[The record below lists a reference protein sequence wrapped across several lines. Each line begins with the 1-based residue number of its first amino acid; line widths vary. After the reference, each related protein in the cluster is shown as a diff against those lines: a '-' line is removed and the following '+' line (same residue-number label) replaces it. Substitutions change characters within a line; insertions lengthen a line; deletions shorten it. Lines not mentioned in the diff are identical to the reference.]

1 MDRESILK
9 LLRQNEIEIR
19 SFSVKSLALFGSIAR
34 GEQGPDSDVDLLV
47 EFNRP
52 TGLFGLIALQQ
63 YLENILNCP
72 VDLGTTDSL
81 KGNIR
86 SKILKDCVYVT

>member
-9 LLRQNEIEIR
+9 ILKQNEIEIR
-19 SFSVKSLALFGSIAR
+19 SFGVKSLALFGSVAR

-47 EFNRP
+47 EFNRR

-72 VDLGTTDSL
+72 VDLGTADRL

-86 SKILKDCVYVT
+86 SKVLKDCVYVT

>member
-19 SFSVKSLALFGSIAR
+19 SFGVESLALFGSVAR

-47 EFNRP
+47 EFNQP

-72 VDLGTTDSL
+72 VDLATADSL
-81 KGNIR
+81 KSR
-86 SKILKDCVYVT
+86 MRTKILKDCVYVT

>member
-19 SFSVKSLALFGSIAR
+19 SFGVKSLALFGSVAR
-34 GEQGPDSDVDLLV
+34 GEQSPGSDVDLLV

-63 YLENILNCP
+63 YLENLLNCP

-86 SKILKDCVYVT
+86 STILKDCVYVT

>member
-19 SFSVKSLALFGSIAR
+19 SFGVKSLALFGSVAR
-34 GEQGPDSDVDLLV
+34 GEQSPDSDVDLLV

-63 YLENILNCP
+63 YLENLLNCP

-86 SKILKDCVYVT
+86 STILKDCVYVT